1 MYPILVIVAGIVSLK
16 AIFIREEQCNSAS
29 IIALQ
34 VIIGYDVVMSVPK
47 VDCIIVFRCGIVGYG
62 ISTGHIRIKSIIV
75 VDG

>member
-1 MYPILVIVAGIVSLK
+1 MYPILVIVAAHRFK